1 MTRRRRVRRNK
12 ARKTYKTRK
21 QLKQRGG
28 LVALKQRGGLVALK
42 QHGGLVA
49 LKQHGGLVALKQHG
63 GLGQA
68 YQIPPWAVVSAS
80 FQEPD
85 YGVPVLMPYGEYRE
99 SLDNPIFDQEEPEK
113 LNQPSPEKPIARLD
127 QNAEH
132 AGRKEVQVEQ
142 AFSGVQGSPSPRRRR
157 TTNRSRSKGP
167 R

>member
-1 MTRRRRVRRNK
+1 MTRRRRMRRNK
-12 ARKTYKTRK
+12 ARKTRRKTYRNSRPT
-21 QLKQRGG
+21 QRGG
-28 LVALKQRGGLVALK
+28 LVALKQR
-42 QHGGLVA
+42 
-49 LKQHGGLVALKQHG
+49 G

-85 YGVPVLMPYGEYRE
+85 NGYPVLMSYAEYRE

-113 LNQPSPEKPIARLD
+113 LNQPSPEKPGTKLE

-132 AGRKEVQVEQ
+132 AGREEVQVEQ
-142 AFSGVQGSPSPRRRR
+142 ALSGVKGSPSPRRRR
-157 TTNRSRSKGP
+157 SANRSRYKGP

>member
-1 MTRRRRVRRNK
+1 MLTLKRMTRRRRVRRNK
-12 ARKTYKTRK
+12 ARKTRRKTYRNSRPT
-21 QLKQRGG
+21 QRGG

-49 LKQHGGLVALKQHG
+49 LKQRG

-85 YGVPVLMPYGEYRE
+85 NGYPVLMSYAEYRE
-99 SLDNPIFDQEEPEK
+99 SLDNPIFYQEEPEK
-113 LNQPSPEKPIARLD
+113 LNQPSPEKPVANLE

-132 AGRKEVQVEQ
+132 AGREEVQVEQ
-142 AFSGVQGSPSPRRRR
+142 ALSGVKGSPSPRRRR
-157 TTNRSRSKGP
+157 SANRSRYKGP

>member
-1 MTRRRRVRRNK
+1 MRRNK
-12 ARKTYKTRK
+12 ARKTRRKTYRNSRPT
-21 QLKQRGG
+21 QR
-28 LVALKQRGGLVALK
+28 
-42 QHGGLVA
+42 
-49 LKQHGGLVALKQHG
+49 GGLVALKQHG

-85 YGVPVLMPYGEYRE
+85 NGYPVLMSYAEYRE

-113 LNQPSPEKPIARLD
+113 LNQPSPEKPVANLE

-132 AGRKEVQVEQ
+132 AGREEVQVEQ
-142 AFSGVQGSPSPRRRR
+142 ALSGVKGSPSPRRRR
-157 TTNRSRSKGP
+157 SANRSRSKGP